1 MTQAI
6 TVKVTDWNGEK
17 DLGLDEYVKSFTD
30 QTKEL
35 YHVLDH
41 KSETATDDWL
51 HIKDFE
57 KWLSLKAID
66 KFTALYKRQQSL
78 NILDN

>member
-1 MTQAI
+1 MKQSI
-6 TVKVTDWNGEK
+6 TVKVTDWNGDK
-17 DLGLDEYVKSFTD
+17 DLGLDEYVKAFTD

-41 KSETATDDWL
+41 KAETATDDWL

-57 KWLSLKAID
+57 KWLELKAIN
-66 KFTALYKRQQSL
+66 KFTALYQSQQTL
-78 NILDN
+78 NILNN

>member
-1 MTQAI
+1 MQHSI

-17 DLGLDEYVKSFTD
+17 DLGLDEYVKAFTD

-41 KSETATDDWL
+41 KAETATDDWL
-51 HIKDFE
+51 HIKE
-57 KWLSLKAID
+57 IERWVELKAIN
-66 KFTALYKRQQSL
+66 KFTALYQSQQS
-78 NILDN
+78 

>member
-1 MTQAI
+1 MTKVI
-6 TVKVTDWNGEK
+6 TVKVNDWNGEK

-51 HIKDFE
+51 HIQDFE